1 MDAEGQAARVTFGE
15 VFRLAEYRALWSAQ
29 LLSLIGDQLAI
40 VALTW
45 LVFERSNSPLL
56 AAITYAISFLPW
68 LIGGPL
74 LSGIADRWPRREL
87 MVACDL
93 VRGLLMLAMALFGL
107 PIWALCG
114 LLFATELLSPPFG
127 AARAAVLPEILTG
140 DRYVVGTAIGNI
152 TNQAGQVLGFG
163 VGGVIVA
170 FLHPSVALGVNAAT
184 FGLSAAL
191 LALGLKRREAA
202 RAEPVSVRSIFAD
215 AADGARLLFGRS
227 ELRVLTGFGL
237 LCIWYVVP
245 EGLVTPYAV
254 EVSAGAA
261 GAGLLL
267 AASPGGAVL
276 GAAIFSR
283 WVAPPRRLALM
294 GPLAIGTCAP
304 LLLFVFRPG
313 LGWSLLIL
321 GVSGAASAFQLAANA
336 AFVTAVPPE
345 SRGQAFGL
353 VQALMSVGQGLAIVT
368 AGALAQ
374 LSGPVWVIVA
384 AGGAG
389 CLVAV
394 VLALGWR
401 ALTELGAG

>member
-1 MDAEGQAARVTFGE
+1 
-15 VFRLAEYRALWSAQ
+15 VFQVAEYRALWSAQ

-45 LVFERSNSPLL
+45 LVFDRSDSPLL

-68 LIGGPL
+68 LVGGPL

-87 MVACDL
+87 MVGCDL
-93 VRGLLMLAMALFGL
+93 VRAVLMLGMAVFGL
-107 PIWALCG
+107 PIWALCC
-114 LLFATELLSPPFG
+114 LLFCTELLAPPFG
-127 AARAAVLPEILTG
+127 AARAAVLPEILTR

-163 VGGVIVA
+163 VGGLIVG
-170 FLHPSVALGVNAAT
+170 FLHPTVALGVNAAT

-191 LALGLKRREAA
+191 LALGLKRRDSA
-202 RAEPVSVRSIFAD
+202 RPEPVSLRSMFAD
-215 AADGARLLFGRS
+215 AASGARLLFGRP
-227 ELRVLTGFGL
+227 ELRILTGFGL

-245 EGLVTPYAV
+245 EGLVTPYAA
-254 EVSAGAA
+254 EIGAGAT

-267 AASPGGAVL
+267 AAIPGGAVL
-276 GAAIFSR
+276 GAAVLSR
-283 WVAPPRRLALM
+283 WVSPPRRLTLM

-304 LLLFVFRPG
+304 LLLFGFRPG
-313 LGWSLLIL
+313 LGWSVLIL
-321 GVSGAASAFQLAANA
+321 AASGAASSYQLAANA
-336 AFVTAVPPE
+336 AFVIAVPPDL
-345 SRGQAFGL
+345 RGQAFGL
-353 VQALMSVGQGLAIVT
+353 IQALMSVGQGLAIVA

-374 LSGPVWVIVA
+374 FAGSTWVIVS

-389 CLVAV
+389 CLVAA

-401 ALTELGAG
+401 ASDTG